1 MLGLFKT
8 FAHGRQ
14 LCGSK
19 QFTCPDDVPKTKVI
33 VYEWLCRFVSVM
45 HRTDASDTPWRIY
58 LLLTMLQH
66 GIYASVES
74 LRCSIV
80 TVGNAKGIGV
90 ATRADSGFNF

>member
-1 MLGLFKT
+1 MKERLLFHEKASYKNYPLNITKKLMFGLFKT

-19 QFTCPDDVPKTKVI
+19 QFACPYDVPENKVI

-58 LLLTMLQH
+58 LLLT
-66 GIYASVES
+66 I
-74 LRCSIV
+74 
-80 TVGNAKGIGV
+80 
-90 ATRADSGFNF
+90 